1 MYYSLKYN
9 LKLSTP
15 EDKLREIIKIDDC
28 LSDVLLLEYA
38 KRHRIKSI
46 LDAIRRRADKLKG
59 METQEKDRFWLLIYQ
74 LWHEKTLKGEG
85 QQFLAK
91 LKRNHFGFVSFG

>member
-1 MYYSLKYN
+1 MRY
-9 LKLSTP
+9 
-15 EDKLREIIKIDDC
+15 ED
-28 LSDVLLLEYA
+28 
-38 KRHRIKSI
+38 
-46 LDAIRRRADKLKG
+46 ADKLKG

-74 LWHEKTLKGEG
+74 LKGEG